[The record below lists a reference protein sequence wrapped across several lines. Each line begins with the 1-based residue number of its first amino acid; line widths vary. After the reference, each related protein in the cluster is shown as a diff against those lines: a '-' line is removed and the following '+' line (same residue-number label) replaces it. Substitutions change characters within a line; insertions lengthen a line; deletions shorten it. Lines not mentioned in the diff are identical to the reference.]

1 MLFVAELEGRAR
13 MDIQINLWSLPGG
26 CDRVFAHWA
35 LANGPFANGIF
46 ANRRGGGNWLSPWE
60 VGSNCCS
67 HEGQRSDTEDH
78 EFQHR
83 KLQYASGRLE
93 IT

>member
-1 MLFVAELEGRAR
+1 LRAAHEWIFR
-13 MDIQINLWSLPGG
+13 STFGHYWG

-35 LANGPFANGIF
+35 LANGIFANGIF
-46 ANRRGGGNWLSPWE
+46 ADRRGDRLRLRPWE
-60 VGSNCCS
+60 VGSDRCA

-83 KLQYASGRLE
+83 KLPICVG
-93 IT
+93 